1 MVKSKKVF
9 DKMKLSIIY
18 KKEFNL
24 SGSFLLFALFLL
36 VNNPINAQ
44 TLTITGKV
52 YASSTPVQNAAV
64 SFEDMGGDG
73 KIYNAITDSTGF
85 YKVVV
90 DGVTSVEYSSD
101 IPTKFVLAQNYPNP
115 FSTSTVIPYE
125 VMVPSEVEITVYD
138 VLGRQVKKYNVGL
151 KSTGINSIQWDG
163 RNDLGSKVS
172 TGIYFYCLKAGNE
185 MQVKKMVFNSG
196 TIAGPHLSH
205 QNIPALIYK
214 TGNSIDETSE
224 VKYFIIRIENTA
236 NTLPKIISKQIEY
249 VKVSNDTT
257 INVVVDSQASA
268 YTANIYPDSLQ
279 QVIRGFGA
287 ANILRWRPDMTSDQ
301 VDKAFGVGDGKLG
314 FSILRLRV
322 PYNASETE
330 FGYNVATA
338 KLAASYGAIIF
349 ASPWTPP
356 AHMKSNNNIV
366 GGYLKESSYS
376 QYAAH
381 LKSFVDYM
389 ARNNVPLYAISIQN
403 EPDVTVTYESCDW
416 QPSEMVK
423 FVKENGASIGTKIIL
438 PESFNFNHMISDA
451 VLNDPEAE
459 KNVAIIGGH
468 IYGGGLTS
476 YPFAAEKNKE
486 LWMTEHLDLDT
497 TWAGVMNT
505 AKEINDCMNAGM
517 NAYVWWYI
525 IRFYGPIHESGAI
538 TKRGYVMSQ
547 YSRFIRPE
555 YHKIKCSSAP
565 QRNVYV
571 TSYKSD
577 DGKLVVV
584 AVNKGTVSV
593 EQNFHIVNGSVI
605 SVIPYTTSAS
615 RNCEKASDINVTDG
629 NFLYE
634 LEPSSITTFISN

>member
-1 MVKSKKVF
+1 MNKSNIKSNK
-9 DKMKLSIIY
+9 S
-18 KKEFNL
+18 NL
-24 SGSFLLFALFLL
+24 CKILFLML
-36 VNNPINAQ
+36 IINLILFSGKYFSQ
-44 TLTITGKV
+44 TFTISGIIST
-52 YASSTPVQNAAV
+52 SSTPVQNAAV

-73 KIYNAITDSTGF
+73 KIYNTITDSTGF

-90 DGVTSVEYSSD
+90 DGVTSINPKD
-101 IPTKFVLAQNYPNP
+101 NIPAKFALAQNYPNP
-115 FSTSTVIPYE
+115 FSASTVIPYE
-125 VMVPSEVEITVYD
+125 VMVPSEVEITVFD
-138 VLGRQVKKYNVGL
+138 VLGRQVKKYNVGS
-151 KSTGINSIQWDG
+151 KPAGINSIQWDG

-196 TIAGPHLSH
+196 AIASSHLSH
-205 QNIPALIYK
+205 QNKPAFIYK
-214 TGNSIDETSE
+214 TGNNIDETSE
-224 VKYFIIRIENTA
+224 IKYFIIRIKNTA
-236 NTLPKIISKQIEY
+236 NTLPQIISKQIEY
-249 VKVSNDTT
+249 VKVSNDTS
-257 INVVVDSQASA
+257 INIVVNSQASA
-268 YTANIYPDSLQ
+268 YTANIYADSLQ

-287 ANILRWRPDMTSDQ
+287 ANILRWRPDMTTDQ
-301 VDKAFGVGDGKLG
+301 VDKAFGTGDGKLG

-356 AHMKSNNNIV
+356 AYMKSNNNIV

-376 QYAAH
+376 RYAAH

-423 FVKENGASIGTKIIL
+423 FVKENGASIGTRIIL
-438 PESFNFNHMISDA
+438 PESFNFNHMISDV
-451 VLNDPEAE
+451 VLNDPDAE

-476 YPFAAEKNKE
+476 YPLAAEKNKE
-486 LWMTEHLDLDT
+486 LWMTEHLDLDN
-497 TWAGVMNT
+497 TWAGAMNT
-505 AKEINDCMNAGM
+505 AKEMNDCMNAGM

-525 IRFYGPIHESGAI
+525 IRFYGSIHESGAI

-584 AVNKGTVSV
+584 AVNMGTVSV
-593 EQNFHIVNGSVI
+593 EQNFQIVNGSLI
-605 SVIPYTTSAS
+605 SVTPYTTSAS
-615 RNCEKASDINVTDG
+615 RNCEKANDINVTDG
-629 NFLYE
+629 NFMYE